1 MKISLEWLGQYLP
14 GPLTADAAAEALTH
28 GGLPVEVIE
37 QVAVNGTESDTVIDV
52 EVTSNRSDCLCHVGV
67 ARELAA
73 LLDREFRDLAPA
85 AEVASVGSAAEGLSS
100 LAIDAPDLCPH
111 YTARVVR
118 GVKIG
123 PSPDWLQRRLKAVG
137 LRPIN
142 NVVDVTNYVLM
153 EMGQPLHAFDL
164 DHLHGR
170 RVVVRR
176 AAAGEKLTTLD
187 GREQTLTADM
197 LVIADADRPVAL
209 AGVMGG
215 RDSEVTDGTVNI
227 LLESARFEPLNVRS
241 TARRLA
247 MGSDSSY
254 RFERGIDPTLPER
267 ASRRAAQLIVETAGG
282 RISGGLMVAGDAG
295 HSPKSL
301 WLRLGRLKQVLG
313 VEFPANQVVDALAR
327 LGLKPQLR
335 GERIDVVVPSHRL
348 DLTQEIDLV
357 EEAARVIGYQH
368 IPEREQILIRV
379 APNDPVRAAVESI
392 RSTLVASGYSEALTF
407 TFVSDALASAF
418 APPEAHGLPRADGRV
433 RKADA
438 QLRPSLL
445 PGLLEAVRR
454 NETVGTSGVHLFE
467 VGSTFW
473 LDADAKVVERRRVT
487 LVGGSDYR
495 ATRGCVE
502 AILARLDADRPITVA
517 PVDRPGFAAGGCGEV
532 RWAGVSVGFIGK
544 VDRAVADKLD
554 LRDPPMAAE
563 LDLAVL
569 LDGARH
575 VPQLRPLP
583 RFPAVRRDLSLVVP
597 EATRYEQVDAAIH
610 TVPLADLEAVE
621 YVTTYRGKP
630 LEAGTKS
637 VTVALVFRSPTATL
651 TGEAVETAVAGVVDA
666 AKAQLGATLRA

>member
-1 MKISLEWLGQYLP
+1 MKISLEWLAQHLP
-14 GPLTADAAAEALTH
+14 GPLAADAAADALTH
-28 GGLPVEVIE
+28 GGLPVEVIDTVE
-37 QVAVNGTESDTVIDV
+37 TDPGVTDTVIDV
-52 EVTSNRSDCLCHVGV
+52 EVTSNRSDCLSHVGV

-73 LLDREFRDLAPA
+73 LLDREFRDVPLTDPPAGPADGLA
-85 AEVASVGSAAEGLSS
+85 S
-100 LAIDAPDLCPH
+100 LAIDDPDLCPH

-118 GVKIG
+118 GVTVG
-123 PSPDWLQRRLKAVG
+123 PSPAWMQRRLRAVG

-164 DHLHGR
+164 DTLAGR
-170 RVVVRR
+170 QVNVRR
-176 AAAGEKLTTLD
+176 AGPTETLTTLD
-187 GREQTLTADM
+187 GRDHPLTADM
-197 LVIADADRPVAL
+197 LVIADAARPIAL

-215 RDSEVTDGTVNI
+215 RDTEVTGRTVNV
-227 LLESARFEPLNVRS
+227 LLESARFDPLSVRS

-267 ASRRAAQLIVETAGG
+267 ASRRAAALLVEVGGG
-282 RISGGLMVAGDAG
+282 RVAGPLMVAGTGG

-301 WLRLGRLKQVLG
+301 WLRLTRLKQVLG
-313 VEFPANQVVDALAR
+313 VEFPANGVVDALGR

-335 GERIDVVVPSHRL
+335 GERIDVTVPSHRL

-379 APNDPVRAAVESI
+379 APADPVRAAVESI
-392 RSTLVASGYSEALTF
+392 RSTLVAGGYSEALTF
-407 TFVSDALASAF
+407 TFVSDALATAF
-418 APPEAHGLPRADGRV
+418 APPESHGLPRADARV

-454 NETVGTSGVHLFE
+454 NETVGTPGVHLFE
-467 VGSTFW
+467 IGSTFW
-473 LDADAKVVERRRVT
+473 LDAAGKVVERRRVAV
-487 LVGGSDYR
+487 VGGTDYR
-495 ATRGCVE
+495 ATRGTVE
-502 AILARLDADRPITVA
+502 AVLARLDADRPIAVLPA
-517 PVDRPGFAAGGCGEV
+517 GRPGFTPGGCGEV
-532 RWAGVSVGFIGK
+532 RWGGTPVGFVGR
-544 VDRAVADKLD
+544 VDRTVADRLG
-554 LRDPPMAAE
+554 LREPPMAAE
-563 LDLAVL
+563 LDLVPL
-569 LDGARH
+569 LEGARH

-597 EATRYEQVDAAIH
+597 ETTRYEQVDATIH
-610 TVPLADLEAVE
+610 AVAPADLEAVE

-630 LEAGTKS
+630 LDAGTKS
-637 VTVALVFRSPTATL
+637 VTVALVFRSPTTTL
-651 TGEAVETAVAGVVDA
+651 TGDAVESAVAGVVDA
-666 AKAQLGATLRA
+666 ARTQLGAILRA